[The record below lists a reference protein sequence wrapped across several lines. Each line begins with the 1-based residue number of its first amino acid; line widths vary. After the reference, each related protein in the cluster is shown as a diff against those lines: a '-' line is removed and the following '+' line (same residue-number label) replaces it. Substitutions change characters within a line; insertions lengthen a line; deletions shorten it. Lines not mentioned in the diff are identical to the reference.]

1 MTKAKIDGDTNEDRS
16 RPSRPE
22 DPDTQRLKR
31 GARLL
36 RGDMLPAVAALVVQ
50 EEDRQDDSETEASL
64 RKATD
69 GRERNASDD

>member
-1 MTKAKIDGDTNEDRS
+1 MTKAKTDGDTNEG

-50 EEDRQDDSETEASL
+50 DEDRRDDSETEANL
-64 RKATD
+64 RRATD
-69 GRERNASDD
+69 GRERNASDK

>member
-1 MTKAKIDGDTNEDRS
+1 MTKAKTDGDTNEDRR

-50 EEDRQDDSETEASL
+50 DEDRRDDSETEANL
-64 RKATD
+64 RRATD
-69 GRERNASDD
+69 GRERNASDK